1 MDLRALK
8 YFVAV
13 YETGSVSAAA
23 RQCFIAQP
31 SVSAAM
37 TQLEQELGVTLFERH
52 ARGVRPTLDGRKL
65 YPMAAQ
71 LLANGAAIVH
81 SFRHESRSQPLCLG
95 LMRSLGADRMS
106 QWLKALLQA
115 NPALELTLVN
125 PEETCDARII
135 SRELCLSHERFEPI
149 WCDHYQLAMAAD
161 HPLSLHKEVVLSDL
175 AGQPLIV
182 RDHCEATRQLLS
194 ALDHQALQVM
204 PRAHLRTIEYSV
216 ALVAAGVGLGWVP
229 DWPEHLN
236 RTDLVLR
243 PVRDVQ
249 PQQWLG
255 LAYPAELNP
264 AMRAAMVAVCRQ
276 FNESRSGAHTA

>member
-31 SVSAAM
+31 SVSAAVS
-37 TQLEQELGVTLFERH
+37 QLEQELGVSLFERH
-52 ARGVRPTLDGRKL
+52 ARGTRPTTDGRKL

-71 LLANGAAIVH
+71 LLANRTAIVH
-81 SFRHESRSQPLCLG
+81 SFRHESRSQPLSLG
-95 LMRSLGADRMS
+95 LMRSLGAGRMS

-125 PEETCDARII
+125 PEEACDARII
-135 SRELCLSHERFEPI
+135 SRELCHAHERFEPI
-149 WCDHYQLAMAAD
+149 WCDQYQLAMAAD
-161 HPLSLHKEVVLSDL
+161 HPLTLHKEIVLADL
-175 AGQPLIV
+175 AEQPFIV
-182 RDHCEATRQLLS
+182 RDHCDATQQLLS
-194 ALDHQALQVM
+194 ALDHQALQVL

-216 ALVAAGVGLGWVP
+216 ALVAAGVGLSWVP

-236 RTDLVLR
+236 RNDLILR
-243 PVRDVQ
+243 PVRDVY
-249 PQQWLG
+249 PKQWTG

-264 AMRAAMVAVCRQ
+264 AIRSSMIAVCRQ
-276 FNESRSGAHTA
+276 FSVNRQ